1 MKVEEFYNMLPREF
15 WNKVKGFNDLEE
27 MRQRSDWLRT
37 RWSTCLLLNIHM
49 GKGKSLKPRDLV
61 IFDWE
66 KEEIKEKVDFK
77 GLKQRAEYIKK
88 LEEIKKKNGK

>member
-15 WNKVKGFNDLEE
+15 WNKVRGFNDLEE

>member
-66 KEEIKEKVDFK
+66 REEIKENVDFK

-88 LEEIKKKNGK
+88 LEEIKNKDGK

>member
-15 WNKVKGFNDLEE
+15 WNKVRGFNDLEE

-66 KEEIKEKVDFK
+66 REEIKENVDFK

-88 LEEIKKKNGK
+88 LEEIKNKDGK